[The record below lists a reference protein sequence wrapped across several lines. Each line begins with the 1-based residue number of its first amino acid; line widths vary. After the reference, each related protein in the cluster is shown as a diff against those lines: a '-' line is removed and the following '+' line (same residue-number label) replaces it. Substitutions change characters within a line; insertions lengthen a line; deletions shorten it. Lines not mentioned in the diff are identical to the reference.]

1 MSCVAD
7 TVIVFTWCARHVSV
21 YCYVR
26 HTHYTHCTT
35 TRDDSDDDS
44 IELQLDLFCILT
56 YEPWISHI
64 DGPLTL
70 EGNLRSLTLTYV
82 SIRASDLRSNDDRS
96 SDGHGGRQSIPRAD
110 RIFWTLPRF
119 LQTCH
124 ALRSEFHSHTHRI
137 FPISRRF
144 RVVGQTPLR
153 SSFPIWKTLPE
164 PKFYA
169 DSEYDLRMIKML
181 QV

>member
-1 MSCVAD
+1 MYVTHTTH
-7 TVIVFTWCARHVSV
+7 TV
-21 YCYVR
+21 
-26 HTHYTHCTT
+26 YTHCTT
-35 TRDDSDDDS
+35 CDDSDDDN

-110 RIFWTLPRF
+110 RIF
-119 LQTCH
+119 
-124 ALRSEFHSHTHRI
+124 
-137 FPISRRF
+137 
-144 RVVGQTPLR
+144 
-153 SSFPIWKTLPE
+153 
-164 PKFYA
+164 
-169 DSEYDLRMIKML
+169 
-181 QV
+181 